1 MLDYTPD
8 ELTGESLYTLCH
20 GDDAGKLRKCH
31 MDCKLFFLISIVFVH
46 NSIFYVDFCILL
58 ITVINKGQV
67 LTHYYRMMNK
77 NGGYTWIQT
86 CATVVCSAKN
96 PDEQNIICVN
106 YVVSGKENCNLI
118 MDHCQLGT
126 IKKEPSLLK
135 NNTDSK
141 ILEQNKIINQTSNV
155 NESESQ
161 PNIDENKSNVTCLSG
176 TNHIGIG
183 LKAFENS
190 NCGEHAPPSLSTNK
204 RGRKRKA
211 KSETKVESA
220 PEILSSTAFHNPEPN
235 NDYIGHKISRIS
247 AKSNIELNSNKSDF
261 SANSLLSRQH
271 HDTSFQEQTLAP
283 MPATD
288 LLRKLYAN
296 RESVIRAT
304 VRPTMFSEVMHQP
317 SLAPTPPNDSYDSQ
331 FLHPRT
337 YNGYSSMEYNNL
349 MTPPSSVSPKDLTNH
364 KPYGNYEYTNLS
376 STTSRHFSGDHYEKN
391 EVVPQLQ
398 LKYQPYATHELEPG
412 YNIEHQYH
420 SGFHLYHK
428 GIYPPH

>member
-1 MLDYTPD
+1 M
-8 ELTGESLYTLCH
+8 
-20 GDDAGKLRKCH
+20 
-31 MDCKLFFLISIVFVH
+31 FLISIE
-46 NSIFYVDFCILL
+46 FYVNFCIFA

-86 CATVVCSAKN
+86 CATVVCSTKN

-118 MDHCQLGT
+118 MDHCQLGI
-126 IKKEPSLLK
+126 IKKEPSSLK
-135 NNTDSK
+135 NNIDLK
-141 ILEQNKIINQTSNV
+141 ILEQNKTLNQTSSMND
-155 NESESQ
+155 SQESQ
-161 PNIDENKSNVTCLSG
+161 PNIDENKSIVSCLS
-176 TNHIGIG
+176 
-183 LKAFENS
+183 FDDS
-190 NCGEHAPPSLSTNK
+190 NCGEHAPPSLPTNK

-211 KSETKVESA
+211 KSETKVEPA
-220 PEILSSTAFHNPEPN
+220 PEILSSTYEPN
-235 NDYIGHKISRIS
+235 NDYIGHKVSRIS
-247 AKSNIELNSNKSDF
+247 AKSNIELNTNKSDF

-271 HDTSFQEQTLAP
+271 HDTSYQEQTLAP

-288 LLRKLYAN
+288 LLRKIYAN

-304 VRPTMFSEVMHQP
+304 IRPTMFSEVMHQP

-337 YNGYSSMEYNNL
+337 YNGYSSMEFNNS
-349 MTPPSSVSPKDLTNH
+349 MTPPSSVSPKDLNNH

-376 STTSRHFSGDHYEKN
+376 STTSRYFSGDHYQKD
-391 EVVPQLQ
+391 EVVAPQLQ
-398 LKYQPYATHELEPG
+398 LKYQPYTTHELEPG
-412 YNIEHQYH
+412 YNTEHQYH